1 MQNVDK
7 KIQKLHSS
15 PLFSSKSFLI
25 TAAEDIGLSAP
36 DVVAQVSALAQAWE
50 FCRKMSYYVS
60 PHHLTMAVMLLCRAP
75 KSTEVEDAQTY
86 IMEKK
91 KQGWR
96 LEIPEWALDA
106 HTKRGRALKGENW
119 AEWYRFRHEV
129 AKIPENRYTQKLKEI
144 KPEWF
149 DEKE

>member
-1 MQNVDK
+1 MALELYETAPHYTWKRV
-7 KIQKLHSS
+7 
-15 PLFSSKSFLI
+15 LI
-25 TAAEDIGLSAP
+25 TAAEDIGLSAS
-36 DVVAQVSALAQAWE
+36 DVVVSSLAQAWE

-96 LEIPEWALDA
+96 IEIPEWALDA

-129 AKIPENRYTQKLKEI
+129 AKIPENSYTQKLKEI
-144 KPEWF
+144 KPGWLNG
-149 DEKE
+149 KE

>member
-1 MQNVDK
+1 
-7 KIQKLHSS
+7 
-15 PLFSSKSFLI
+15 
-25 TAAEDIGLSAP
+25 
-36 DVVAQVSALAQAWE
+36 
-50 FCRKMSYYVS
+50 
-60 PHHLTMAVMLLCRAP
+60 MAVMLLCRAP

-96 LEIPEWALDA
+96 IEIPEWALDA

-129 AKIPENRYTQKLKEI
+129 AKIPENSYTQKLKEI
-144 KPEWF
+144 KPGWLNG
-149 DEKE
+149 KE